1 MEIEILEETENPM
14 LHRRDVTFRVTHEDA
29 TPERL
34 SVRDSLA
41 AQLGKDAEEVVIRE
55 LSTKFGMRETVGEA
69 KVYDEQSYATEIERE
84 YVLERNKI
92 RPGHEEDA
100 QEEAEEA

>member
-1 MEIEILEETENPM
+1 MEVEIIEDTENPM
-14 LHRRDVTFRVTHEDA
+14 LHRRDVTFKIVHEEA

-41 AQLGKDAEEVVIRE
+41 ATLGKDANEVVIRD
-55 LSTKFGMRETVGEA
+55 LSTKFGMRTTIGEA
-69 KVYDEQSYATEIERE
+69 KVYDDEDIAKDIERE

-92 RPGHEEDA
+92 AGDSEA
-100 QEEAEEA
+100 TGEAEEA

>member
-1 MEIEILEETENPM
+1 MEIEILEETGNPM
-14 LHRRDVTFRVTHEDA
+14 LHRTDVTFEVVHEEA

-41 AQLGKDAEEVVIRE
+41 AKLDKHADEVVIRD
-55 LSTKFGMRETVGEA
+55 LNTKFGMRRTIGRA
-69 KVYDEQSYATEIERE
+69 KVYDDESFARDIERE

-92 RPGHEEDA
+92 LPGSEDA
-100 QEEAEEA
+100 TGEAEQA

>member
-1 MEIEILEETENPM
+1 MEVEIIEDTENPM
-14 LHRRDVTFRVTHEDA
+14 LHRRDVTFKVVHEEA

-41 AQLGKDAEEVVIRE
+41 ATLGKDANEVVIRD
-55 LSTKFGMRETVGEA
+55 LSTKFGMRTTIGEA
-69 KVYDEQSYATEIERE
+69 KVYDDEDIAKDIERD

-92 RPGHEEDA
+92 ASDSEATG
-100 QEEAEEA
+100 EAEEA